1 MSVMKKVLLSI
12 LCVFLFSCSNEKL
25 NDNSTPNDEP
35 EQSYI
40 ELINNIDSYNSEY
53 GVLCDLETKGKFWNF
68 LKKLFFCDASG
79 AAIGAAIG
87 TAAGLTAL
95 GGLVGGLVSSMCCAV
110 FVFDDTQTLQ
120 SVDESYVATC
130 LNVNANLFTDVDT
143 IDYYDSIGVWHNHII
158 SEIYLDNPDD
168 FLSYDEDEIH
178 DLVLNK
184 VEKYFPKAD
193 VIFYSAEQKRYYD
206 KLFEYIENE
215 DEVGLLEYLKKSFPN
230 KSNDLKIIF
239 MYLNAISTI
248 ETSDMIS
255 YHLGFKDII
264 MRSRLSQDSKNYIS
278 MIISVAGNSNLLW
291 NVDYE

>member
-178 DLVLNK
+178 D
-184 VEKYFPKAD
+184 
-193 VIFYSAEQKRYYD
+193 
-206 KLFEYIENE
+206 
-215 DEVGLLEYLKKSFPN
+215 
-230 KSNDLKIIF
+230 
-239 MYLNAISTI
+239 
-248 ETSDMIS
+248 
-255 YHLGFKDII
+255 
-264 MRSRLSQDSKNYIS
+264 
-278 MIISVAGNSNLLW
+278 
-291 NVDYE
+291 

>member
-1 MSVMKKVLLSI
+1 ME
-12 LCVFLFSCSNEKL
+12 FF
-25 NDNSTPNDEP
+25 
-35 EQSYI
+35 
-40 ELINNIDSYNSEY
+40 
-53 GVLCDLETKGKFWNF
+53 
-68 LKKLFFCDASG
+68 KKLFFCDASG

-278 MIISVAGNSNLLW
+278 MVISVAGNSNLLW